1 MAVNDEHK
9 DRVFKYLFGNPNNRE
24 WTLALYNAVNGSN
37 YDNPEEI
44 EYNTIED
51 AVYLGMRN
59 DVSFI
64 IVDEL
69 NLWEHQSTYNPNMPM
84 RFFLYAAKLYEK
96 YIAGSDYYPY
106 SSVLQPAP
114 RPKCICFYN
123 GTATQ
128 PERKILRLSEAFG
141 SEGDIEVIVTM
152 LNINYGKNR
161 ELMEACE
168 PLSEYAWLVETI
180 RTNQRTM
187 RNLEAAIDAAIDE
200 MPDEFVIKRFL
211 LMNKAEVKGM
221 FLTEYDQE
229 KVLAQER
236 RDSMKQGIELANE
249 RVATDMLKGGEPL
262 EKIVMYSRLAEDAIR
277 KLANNL
283 GMGIV

>member
-9 DRVFKYLFGNPNNRE
+9 DRVFKYLFGNPANRE

-37 YDNPEEI
+37 YDNPEDI

-51 AVYLGMRN
+51 AVYLGMKN

-64 IVDEL
+64 IVDAL

-84 RFFLYAAKLYEK
+84 RFLLYAAKLYEK

-114 RPKCICFYN
+114 RPKCVCFYN
-123 GTATQ
+123 GTGNQ
-128 PERKILRLSEAFG
+128 PEQKILRLSEAFG
-141 SEGDIEVIVTM
+141 GEGDIEVIVTM
-152 LNINYGKNR
+152 LNINYGKNMA
-161 ELMEACE
+161 LMEACE
-168 PLSEYAWLVETI
+168 PLSEYAWLVEAI
-180 RTNQRTM
+180 RGNQRTM
-187 RNLEAAIDAAIDE
+187 RNLEAAIDAAIEE

-211 LMNKAEVKGM
+211 LQNKAEVKGM

-236 RDSMKQGIELANE
+236 QEVE
-249 RVATDMLKGGEPL
+249 YRVAADMLMGGEPL
-262 EKIVMYSRLAEDAIR
+262 EKIVRYSRLAEDAIL
-277 KLANNL
+277 KLARTL
-283 GMGIV
+283 GIGIV